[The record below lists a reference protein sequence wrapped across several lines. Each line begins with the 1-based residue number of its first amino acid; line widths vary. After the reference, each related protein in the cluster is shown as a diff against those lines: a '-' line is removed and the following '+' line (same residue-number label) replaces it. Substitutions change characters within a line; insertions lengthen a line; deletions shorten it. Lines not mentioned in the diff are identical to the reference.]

1 MTKRISLKERVPS
14 SQTVESAEVDDNAL
28 DMYFIAVYVCVGG
41 VAYFL
46 LTLLKSFIT
55 QGVV

>member
-1 MTKRISLKERVPS
+1 MTKRISLKERIPS
-14 SQTVESAEVDDNAL
+14 SQTVESTEVNNDSL